1 MASKRIIWDAPTP
14 QTDNYTDTLTWSH
27 LDRPTIY
34 FLKQDDKIK
43 KVLQLRSELKAMH
56 TSVSVETKKLLMLA
70 EQRVK
75 EQAFRLRPNL
85 FSRFMVQ
92 EVEDFGTW
100 PVTPGRNGVVIPV
113 LTYTVALMSATIAEV
128 NLPNSRMA
136 RLVLRDDIATNPTFT
151 GNFELLVTHLYAQ
164 GSFLIDQIKDY
175 HTEDDIRILTQKLVL
190 LFTQNAL
197 RIKVNNR
204 ATVKALQEMWDYEM
218 NDDDKYAAWLAK
230 PFCQWDNLYTDC
242 ITLSRDDLLSK
253 VMLFCHSQSKTCATT
268 VIWPGLGLNQAINN
282 IVEHNLHRK
291 IL

>member
-1 MASKRIIWDAPTP
+1 
-14 QTDNYTDTLTWSH
+14 
-27 LDRPTIY
+27 
-34 FLKQDDKIK
+34 
-43 KVLQLRSELKAMH
+43 
-56 TSVSVETKKLLMLA
+56 
-70 EQRVK
+70 
-75 EQAFRLRPNL
+75 
-85 FSRFMVQ
+85 MVQ

-113 LTYTVALMSATIAEV
+113 LTYTVALMSATIAKV

-242 ITLSRDDLLSK
+242 ITLSRDDLLAK

-282 IVEHNLHRK
+282 IVEHKSTFKERSSNTLKVLHTLTLARLISNFYIYSKDQPSQNAHILMVNTPSLLTCLWPNDNLTFKSLAMTEYIREHSHLARELYLPGK
-291 IL
+291 GQ